1 MLTQRRNISEICQKV
16 SETTNI
22 IGESPAVQAML
33 VHVSALAVLERPVL
47 ILGERGTGKE
57 LIANRLTYLSPRWNR
72 PFLTINCGAL
82 SESVLDSE
90 LFGHEAGAF
99 TGAVRR
105 RASRFELADGGTVFL
120 DEIGNASAAVQ
131 EKLLR
136 VIEYGMFER
145 VGGNETV
152 RVDLRIVAGTNIDLR
167 QSGFRADL
175 LDRLAF
181 DVILAPPL
189 RQRAGDVMVL
199 ARHFAARMTAEL
211 RRDFFPGFSEAA
223 AARLNAYHWP
233 GNIRELRNVV
243 ERSVY
248 RMENPASPLHDIIID
263 PFGTFSAPPAAPPP
277 DEPREVPA
285 ASLAG
290 GFREQVDVYERNL
303 VQRAL
308 LQARFSQK
316 QAAAALDLSYH
327 QFRGLLKK
335 HGLNEGA

>member
-1 MLTQRRNISEICQKV
+1 M

-22 IGESPAVQAML
+22 IGESIATQNML
-33 VHVSALAVLERPVL
+33 AHVSALAPVQRPVL

-57 LIANRLTYLSPRWNR
+57 LIANRLTFLSPRWNR

-105 RASRFELADGGTVFL
+105 RSSRFELADGGTLFL

-136 VIEYGMFER
+136 LIEYGTFER
-145 VGGNETV
+145 VGGNDTV
-152 RVDLRIVAGTNIDLR
+152 RVDVRIIAGTNADPCG
-167 QSGFRADL
+167 SGFRADL

-189 RQRAGDVMVL
+189 RERAGDVMVL

-211 RRDFFPGFSEAA
+211 GRDVFPGFSDAA

-233 GNIRELRNVV
+233 GNVRELRNVV

-248 RMENPASPLHDIIID
+248 RMEDPAQRLDEIILN
-263 PFGTFSAPPAAPPP
+263 PFGEFSAPAPPP
-277 DEPREVPA
+277 VVALSPPEP
-285 ASLAG
+285 SG
-290 GFREQVDVYERNL
+290 GFREKIDQFERS
-303 VQRAL
+303 L
-308 LQARFSQK
+308 LQTALQEARFSQK
-316 QAAAALDLSYH
+316 QAAAALALTYH

-335 HGLNEGA
+335 HGMLAAS

>member
-1 MLTQRRNISEICQKV
+1 M

-22 IGESPAVQAML
+22 LGESIATQNML
-33 VHVSALAVLERPVL
+33 AHVSALAPVQRPVL

-57 LIANRLTYLSPRWNR
+57 LIANRLTFLSPRWNR

-105 RASRFELADGGTVFL
+105 RASRFELADGGTLFL

-136 VIEYGMFER
+136 LIEYGTFER
-145 VGGNETV
+145 VGGNDTV
-152 RVDLRIVAGTNIDLR
+152 RVDVRIIAGTNADLR
-167 QSGFRADL
+167 SSGFRADL

-189 RQRAGDVMVL
+189 RERAGDVMVL

-211 RRDFFPGFSEAA
+211 GRDVFPGFSDAA
-223 AARLNAYHWP
+223 AATLNAYHWP
-233 GNIRELRNVV
+233 GNVRELRNVV

-248 RMENPASPLHDIIID
+248 RMEDPAQRLDEIILN
-263 PFGTFSAPPAAPPP
+263 PFGEFSAPAPPP
-277 DEPREVPA
+277 AIALSPPEP
-285 ASLAG
+285 SG
-290 GFREQVDVYERNL
+290 GFREQVEQYERS
-303 VQRAL
+303 L
-308 LQARFSQK
+308 LQTALQEARFSQK
-316 QAAAALDLSYH
+316 QAAAALGLTYH

-335 HGLNEGA
+335 HGLLGAS